1 MSIPQADRF
10 IGIDVTGGDDCI
22 YAAYLSG
29 VLVGHFPG
37 YLSAEAA
44 LNRAEVEQQAQD
56 EHDAARLEAAAWLE
70 QPAIVELKAA
80 PGSELE
86 TLTAELDRLLFAA

>member
-1 MSIPQADRF
+1 MAMSIPQADRF
-10 IGIDVTGGDDCI
+10 IGFDVEAGE
-22 YAAYLSG
+22 YAAFYRG
-29 VLVGHFPG
+29 ICIGHWPG

-44 LNRAEVEQQAQD
+44 LNRAELEQAAQD

-70 QPAIVELKAA
+70 QPVIVELVPAA
-80 PGSELE
+80 GSELA